1 MLSIRIASIVPFSVV
16 FFFFYLWFHNLFFLQ
31 VVFDSLR
38 KFDGKEFRQLLPGE
52 YTQMAGRA
60 GRRGLDKIG
69 SVVVMCR
76 DEIPDERDLKLVM
89 VGSPTRLESQFRL
102 TYTMILHLLRLEELK
117 VVLHSSLNILDL
129 HRISLLL

>member
-1 MLSIRIASIVPFSVV
+1 MLSIQIASIVPFSVV

-76 DEIPDERDLKLVM
+76 DEIPDEKDLRLVM